1 MLVTGSPLVAC
12 DSQLTLTLVGPL
24 CDSSVRGPFTC
35 TGRTMAAADPRSSSD
50 GGPASRGGVPG
61 GESSKD
67 RDGPGGSN
75 GEGERERATFECN
88 ICLDT
93 ARDAVI
99 SMCGHLFCWPCLHQW
114 LETRPSRQQ
123 CPVCKAGISRDKVIP
138 LYGRGSSS
146 QEDPRLKSP
155 PRPQG
160 QRTEPESRGGMF
172 QGFSD
177 TGFHMSFGIGAF
189 PFSFFTTVFNTNDP
203 FHRAD
208 QYAGDPQGN
217 LNNGNYNW
225 QDSLFLFVAIF
236 FFFWLLSV

>member
-1 MLVTGSPLVAC
+1 
-12 DSQLTLTLVGPL
+12 
-24 CDSSVRGPFTC
+24 
-35 TGRTMAAADPRSSSD
+35 MAAADPWSSSD
-50 GGPASRGGVPG
+50 GGAASRGGFPAGESGNDSDRPG
-61 GESSKD
+61 G
-67 RDGPGGSN
+67 GGGGSSSGGGGS

-123 CPVCKAGISRDKVIP
+123 CPVCKAAISRDKVIP

-146 QEDPRLKSP
+146 QEDPRLKTP

-172 QGFSD
+172 QGFGD
-177 TGFHMSFGIGAF
+177 AGFHMSFGIGAF
-189 PFSFFTTVFNTNDP
+189 PFGFFTTVFNTNDP

-208 QYAGDPQGN
+208 QYTGDHQGTAN
-217 LNNGNYNW
+217 LNNGNNNW

>member
-1 MLVTGSPLVAC
+1 MS
-12 DSQLTLTLVGPL
+12 
-24 CDSSVRGPFTC
+24 
-35 TGRTMAAADPRSSSD
+35 AADPRSSSD
-50 GGPASRGGVPG
+50 GGPASRGGFPA
-61 GESSKD
+61 GESSND
-67 RDGPGGSN
+67 RNGPGGSS
-75 GEGERERATFECN
+75 GGAEGEPERDRATFECN

-123 CPVCKAGISRDKVIP
+123 CPVCKAGISREKVIP

-146 QEDPRLKSP
+146 QEDPRLKTP

-172 QGFSD
+172 QGFAD

-189 PFSFFTTVFNTNDP
+189 PFGFFTTVFNANDP

-208 QYAGDPQGN
+208 QYAGDQQGTPN
-217 LNNGNYNW
+217 LNNGSNNW

>member
-1 MLVTGSPLVAC
+1 
-12 DSQLTLTLVGPL
+12 
-24 CDSSVRGPFTC
+24 
-35 TGRTMAAADPRSSSD
+35 MAAADPRSSSD
-50 GGPASRGGVPG
+50 GGPASRGGFPA
-61 GESSKD
+61 GESSND
-67 RDGPGGSN
+67 RDGPGGSGGGGGSSS
-75 GEGERERATFECN
+75 GEGERDRATFECN

-123 CPVCKAGISRDKVIP
+123 CPVCKAGISREKVIP

-146 QEDPRLKSP
+146 QEDPRLKTP
-155 PRPQG
+155 PRPPG
-160 QRTEPESRGGMF
+160 QRTEPEGRGGMF
-172 QGFSD
+172 QGFGD

-189 PFSFFTTVFNTNDP
+189 PFGFFTTVFNANDP

-208 QYAGDPQGN
+208 QYAGDHQGNSN
-217 LNNGNYNW
+217 LNNGSNNW

>member
-1 MLVTGSPLVAC
+1 
-12 DSQLTLTLVGPL
+12 
-24 CDSSVRGPFTC
+24 
-35 TGRTMAAADPRSSSD
+35 MAAADPRSSSD
-50 GGPASRGGVPG
+50 GGPASRGGFPA
-61 GESSKD
+61 GESSND
-67 RDGPGGSN
+67 RDGPGGSSSGGS
-75 GEGERERATFECN
+75 GEGERERDRATFECN

-123 CPVCKAGISRDKVIP
+123 CPVCKAGISREKVIP

-146 QEDPRLKSP
+146 QEDPRLKTP

-172 QGFSD
+172 QGFGD

-189 PFSFFTTVFNTNDP
+189 PFGFFTTVFNANDP
-203 FHRAD
+203 FHRTD
-208 QYAGDPQGN
+208 QYAGDHQGNGN
-217 LNNGNYNW
+217 LNNGNNNW

>member
-1 MLVTGSPLVAC
+1 ALPC
-12 DSQLTLTLVGPL
+12 DTLATCPEGPL
-24 CDSSVRGPFTC
+24 
-35 TGRTMAAADPRSSSD
+35 
-50 GGPASRGGVPG
+50 
-61 GESSKD
+61 E
-67 RDGPGGSN
+67 RD
-75 GEGERERATFECN
+75 RATFECN

-99 SMCGHLFCWPCLHQW
+99 SMYPSCSSQW
-114 LETRPSRQQ
+114 LETQPSRQQ
-123 CPVCKAGISRDKVIP
+123 CPVCKAGISREKVIP

-146 QEDPRLKSP
+146 QEDPRLKTP

-172 QGFSD
+172 QGFGD

-189 PFSFFTTVFNTNDP
+189 PFGFFTTVFNANDP
-203 FHRAD
+203 FHRA
-208 QYAGDPQGN
+208 GDHQGN
-217 LNNGNYNW
+217 GNGNNSW

>member
-1 MLVTGSPLVAC
+1 
-12 DSQLTLTLVGPL
+12 
-24 CDSSVRGPFTC
+24 
-35 TGRTMAAADPRSSSD
+35 MAAADPRSSSD
-50 GGPASRGGVPG
+50 GGPAGGRGGFPS
-61 GESSKD
+61 GESSSSD
-67 RDGPGGSN
+67 QRDGPGGSG
-75 GEGERERATFECN
+75 GEGERERERATFECN

-123 CPVCKAGISRDKVIP
+123 CPVCKAGISREKVIP

-146 QEDPRLKSP
+146 QEDPRLKTP

-160 QRTEPESRGGMF
+160 QRTEPEGRGGPF
-172 QGFSD
+172 QGFGD

-189 PFSFFTTVFNTNDP
+189 PFGFFTTVFNTNDP

-208 QYAGDPQGN
+208 QYAGDHQANGN
-217 LNNGNYNW
+217 LNNGNNNW

>member
-1 MLVTGSPLVAC
+1 MS
-12 DSQLTLTLVGPL
+12 
-24 CDSSVRGPFTC
+24 
-35 TGRTMAAADPRSSSD
+35 AADPRSSSD
-50 GGPASRGGVPG
+50 GGPASRGGFPA
-61 GESSKD
+61 GESSND
-67 RDGPGGSN
+67 RNGPGGSS
-75 GEGERERATFECN
+75 GGAEGEPERDRAAFECN

-123 CPVCKAGISRDKVIP
+123 CPVCKAGISREKVIP

-146 QEDPRLKSP
+146 QEDPRLKTP

-172 QGFSD
+172 QGFGD

-189 PFSFFTTVFNTNDP
+189 PFGFFTTVFNANDP

-208 QYAGDPQGN
+208 QYAGDQQGTPN
-217 LNNGNYNW
+217 LNNGSNNW